1 MKDIFAGL
9 YNKVIGFFQQEKT
22 ENTREI
28 ASNRLKLVLMHDRTK
43 LDPLTMDRMKQDL
56 VDVFSKYVVIDTEA
70 VDLNL
75 AGEGDSVFLM
85 LNIPVVRAKTEE
97 ELAEIH
103 KEIDAKKAAK
113 EEKEEDDDDEEEDD
127 DDDDDDIEESSEDD
141 DDEDDDS
148 DEVVAEDDDFEEPE
162 VGDVLESDD
171 DEDEK

>member
-43 LDPLTMDRMKQDL
+43 LDPLTMDRMKMDL
-56 VDVFSKYVVIDTEA
+56 VEVFSRYVVIDDEA
-70 VDLNL
+70 VDLSL

-97 ELAEIH
+97 ELAELH
-103 KEIDAKKAAK
+103 KEIDAKIA
-113 EEKEEDDDDEEEDD
+113 EKEDEEDD
-127 DDDDDDIEESSEDD
+127 DDDESDESD
-141 DDEDDDS
+141 DDENEEDKDS
-148 DEVVAEDDDFEEPE
+148 DETAEEEDDFEEPE
-162 VGDVLESDD
+162 VGDVLES
-171 DEDEK
+171 EDEEEEK

>member
-1 MKDIFAGL
+1 MKDLFAGL

-113 EEKEEDDDDEEEDD
+113 EDDE

-141 DDEDDDS
+141 DDDDADEDETS
-148 DEVVAEDDDFEEPE
+148 EEEDDDFEEPE